1 MTMDPVLKS
10 RVRNVVLA
18 LLALGLMCALPTA
31 MSFVLAFG
39 FVLIPSLFGGSM
51 AGNAAADFLMANSNL
66 FTALVYVAFGAP
78 MLAWLYVMRDN
89 ARRTRA
95 LAPEFRWREL
105 GPMPMLKS
113 AFLAFAMT
121 HFTTIVMIVIAI
133 ALPHIMDQ
141 YTDLVE
147 SSGMSDYG
155 IMWVFSTVILP
166 PLVEET
172 GFRGLGL
179 TYLRRA
185 GIPFW
190 AANLIQA
197 VLFGIFHLNIVQGI
211 YAGILGLVLGYLAH
225 HYRSLA
231 PAMVM
236 HGVYNIWGTLGTDI
250 ENMLIGGAPDI
261 VFIVLGIALPVLA
274 FRLIMGEG
282 SRPQPY
288 AVPQQPVY
296 GAVPQQQA
304 PYGAPR
310 QPSYPGMPQ
319 QQGYGAPQQPAY
331 GSTQQQPA
339 SYGAPQPSAW
349 QQAQAA
355 PPSQPMGRQQ
365 PQPASS
371 PQAGPTAQQ
380 QTPSASQQPL
390 PPSDPTRMP

>member
-1 MTMDPVLKS
+1 MTMDLVLKS

-39 FVLIPSLFGGSM
+39 FVLLPSIFGGAM

-66 FTALVYVAFGAP
+66 FSALVYVAFGAP

-89 ARRTRA
+89 APRTHA
-95 LAPEFRWREL
+95 IAPEFRWREL
-105 GPMPMLKS
+105 GPLPMLKS

-197 VLFGIFHLNIVQGI
+197 VFFGVFHLNIVQGI

-296 GAVPQQQA
+296 GAMPQQPATYGAPWQPPYPTAPQQQA
-304 PYGAPR
+304 P
-310 QPSYPGMPQ
+310 
-319 QQGYGAPQQPAY
+319 
-331 GSTQQQPA
+331 
-339 SYGAPQPSAW
+339 YGAPQPSAW

-355 PPSQPMGRQQ
+355 PQPQPMSWQQ
-365 PQPASS
+365 PQPAPS
-371 PQAGPTAQQ
+371 PQAQPTTQQ
-380 QTPSASQQPL
+380 QAPSAPQQPL
-390 PPSDPTRMP
+390 PPSDHTRMP

>member
-39 FVLIPSLFGGSM
+39 FVLLPSIFGGSM

-89 ARRTRA
+89 ARRTHA

-105 GPMPMLKS
+105 GPLPMLKS

-197 VLFGIFHLNIVQGI
+197 VLFGVFHLNIVQGI
-211 YAGILGLVLGYLAH
+211 YAGILGLVLGYLAD

-288 AVPQQPVY
+288 AAPQQCAPGAVAQQPATY
-296 GAVPQQQA
+296 GAPWQPPYPTAPQQQA
-304 PYGAPR
+304 PYGAP
-310 QPSYPGMPQ
+310 
-319 QQGYGAPQQPAY
+319 
-331 GSTQQQPA
+331 
-339 SYGAPQPSAW
+339 QPSAW
-349 QQAQAA
+349 RQAQAA
-355 PPSQPMGRQQ
+355 PQPQPMSWQQ
-365 PQPASS
+365 PQPAPS
-371 PQAGPTAQQ
+371 PQAQPTTQQ
-380 QTPSASQQPL
+380 QAPSAPQQPL

>member
-31 MSFVLAFG
+31 ISFVLAFG
-39 FVLIPSLFGGSM
+39 FVLLPSLFGGAM

-89 ARRTRA
+89 ARRTHA

-105 GPMPMLKS
+105 GPLPMLKS

-197 VLFGIFHLNIVQGI
+197 VLFGVFHLNIVQGI

-296 GAVPQQQA
+296 GAMPQQPATYGAPWQPPYPTAPQQQA
-304 PYGAPR
+304 P
-310 QPSYPGMPQ
+310 
-319 QQGYGAPQQPAY
+319 
-331 GSTQQQPA
+331 
-339 SYGAPQPSAW
+339 YGAPQPSAW

-355 PPSQPMGRQQ
+355 PQPQPMSWQQ
-365 PQPASS
+365 PQP
-371 PQAGPTAQQ
+371 TTQQ
-380 QTPSASQQPL
+380 QAHSAPQQPL